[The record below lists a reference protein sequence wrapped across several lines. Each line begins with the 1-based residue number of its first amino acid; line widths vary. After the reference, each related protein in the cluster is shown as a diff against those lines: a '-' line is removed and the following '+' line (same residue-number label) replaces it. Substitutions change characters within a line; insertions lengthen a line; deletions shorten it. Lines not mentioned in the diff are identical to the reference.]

1 MNAEYT
7 TLMTTFKTYE
17 KFNCTCLGLL
27 EMRDAVSFYIY
38 LNFCYFMLRVKI
50 ESLHSDQ
57 IKLGSLYKQKQIQ
70 HGLFRLTLQ
79 CGFLYYF
86 QANLLGKTAFFIH
99 RCTSSK

>member
-1 MNAEYT
+1 
-7 TLMTTFKTYE
+7 MTTFKTYE

-57 IKLGSLYKQKQIQ
+57 IKLGSL
-70 HGLFRLTLQ
+70 
-79 CGFLYYF
+79 
-86 QANLLGKTAFFIH
+86 
-99 RCTSSK
+99 